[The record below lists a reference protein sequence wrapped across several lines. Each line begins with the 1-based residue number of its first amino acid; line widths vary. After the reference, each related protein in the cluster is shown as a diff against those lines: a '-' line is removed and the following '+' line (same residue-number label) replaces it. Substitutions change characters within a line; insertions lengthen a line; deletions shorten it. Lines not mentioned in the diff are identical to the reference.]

1 VRVLVVDDEPDARDL
16 IGHILRRSGAQ
27 VSAASSAEE
36 AVLTMPRFHPDV
48 LVSDISMPGEDGY
61 ALIRK
66 VRSLHEADGGRIPA
80 VALTALARKEDRRTA
95 LLAGF
100 QTHLAKPVEPNELTA
115 AVANLVK
122 GK

>member
-16 IGHILRRSGAQ
+16 ISHILRRSGAS
-27 VSAASSAEE
+27 VSAASSAQE
-36 AVLTMPRFHPDV
+36 AVAAMPQFHPHI

-61 ALIRK
+61 SLIRQ
-66 VRSLHEADGGRIPA
+66 VRSLHEAQGGRIPA
-80 VALTALARKEDRRTA
+80 VALTALARKEDRRSA

-100 QTHLAKPVEPNELTA
+100 QMHLAKPVEPNELTT

-122 GK
+122 AL